1 MTTVKSTSGSLLETI
16 WQDVRYAMRLLLKS
30 KAFTAA
36 AVLSLALGIGANT
49 AIFSVVNSVFLRPLA
64 FPQADQL
71 VNVWATAPER
81 GVRITGDSLPKFR
94 QFQEQ
99 QQVFSEMAAQV
110 GSSFTLTGQGDPALI
125 QGARV
130 TSQFFP
136 TLGVKPQLGRG
147 FLQEEDRPGAAP
159 VAMISNTCWQRRFGG
174 QPVLGKVLE
183 LDGVAYTLIGVLPA
197 ELAFPYEEVEV
208 WVARVSEIPDLPP
221 EQIERG
227 SGYLQIIARLKPGVA
242 IPQAQAA
249 LSTIAD
255 RYKQAYPGNVDASF
269 GVVVRSFQDNWLAS
283 SRSTFYILFGAVAFV
298 LLIACGNVATLM
310 LARFSRRSREIAVRA
325 VLGAGRARI
334 IRQFLTESI
343 ILGLIGG
350 ILGGLLG
357 VAGVRLIVS
366 FGQDFIPRAQE
377 IKLDYKVLLFTLGI
391 SLVTG
396 MLIGLVPAI
405 QRSRTDLN
413 STLKDASRSATG
425 GVERMRLRKLLVVSE
440 IALSMILLIG
450 ASLLVVSFIRL
461 QTVTLGFEPDN
472 LSVIYLDLPETK
484 YGDPLKRLAFSNEL
498 IERLNATAGVKAS
511 AAADSLPVS
520 GTNSTV
526 YAVIGQSIPE
536 VPKRPLTDVASVT
549 PTYFGTMNIPLLTGR
564 NFGDNDGLDSAKV
577 IIISK
582 TMAQHVFAG
591 QNPIGQR
598 MIIGSRNNDP
608 REIIG
613 VAGDVRPS
621 VAESPRDH
629 VYLPLQQRPVASLA
643 VVVRTAG
650 DPQSALPTIR
660 EALRSVDSNQ
670 PITATMT
677 MQQLI
682 DRSVSGRR
690 MSMLL
695 MSLFAGLAMFMA
707 AIGLSATI
715 SYTVS
720 ERTNE
725 IGIRMALGA
734 HKVDILRMIMRQA
747 MLLTIVGI
755 VIGLV
760 GAYALTKLL
769 TSMLF
774 GITATEP
781 TAFLLVAAGLGII
794 ALLACYLP
802 ARRATKIEPMIALRY
817 E

>member
-1 MTTVKSTSGSLLETI
+1 MTTVETTGGSFLETL
-16 WQDVRYAMRLLLKS
+16 WQDVRHGVRLLLKS
-30 KAFTAA
+30 KGFTAA

-64 FPQADQL
+64 FPQAEQL

-81 GVRITGDSLPKFR
+81 GVRLTGDSLPKFR

-99 QQVFSEMAAQV
+99 QQVFSEIAAQV
-110 GSSFTLTGQGDPALI
+110 SSSFTLTGRGDAALL

-130 TSQFFP
+130 TSQFFR
-136 TLGVKPQLGRG
+136 TLGVKPQIGRE
-147 FLQEEDRPGAAP
+147 FLSEEDQSGGAP
-159 VAMISNTCWQRRFGG
+159 VAVISNGCWQRRFGG
-174 QPVLGKVLE
+174 QPVVGKVLE
-183 LDGVAYTLIGVLPA
+183 LDGVAYTMIGVMPP
-197 ELAFPYEEVEV
+197 ELGFPYDEVEV
-208 WVARVSEIPDLPP
+208 WVPRVGEVPDLPP

-242 IPQAQAA
+242 IPQAQGA

-255 RYKQAYPGNVDASF
+255 RYRQAYPGNVDASF
-269 GVVVRSFQDNWLAS
+269 GVVVRSFQDNWLGN

-298 LLIACGNVATLM
+298 LLIACGNVGTLM

-325 VLGAGRARI
+325 VLGAGRIRI

-350 ILGGLLG
+350 ILGGVLG
-357 VAGVRLIVS
+357 VVGVRLIVS
-366 FGQDFIPRAQE
+366 FGEDFIPRAQE
-377 IKLDYKVLLFTLGI
+377 VKLDYKVLLFTLVI
-391 SLVTG
+391 SLITG
-396 MLIGLVPAI
+396 ILIGLVPAI
-405 QRSRTDLN
+405 QTSRSDLN
-413 STLKDASRSATG
+413 SILKEVSRGATG
-425 GVERMRLRKLLVVSE
+425 GSERMRLRKLLVVSE
-440 IALSMILLIG
+440 IALSLILLIG
-450 ASLLVVSFIRL
+450 ASLLVISFIRL
-461 QTVTLGFEPDN
+461 QSVTLGFEPNN
-472 LSVIYLDLPETK
+472 LFVVYLDLPETK
-484 YGDPLKRLAFSNEL
+484 YGDPLKKSVFSNQF
-498 IERLNATAGVKAS
+498 IERLNATAGVKIS

-526 YAVIGQSIPE
+526 YAVIGQPIPD
-536 VPKRPLTDVASVT
+536 VAKRPLTDLASVT
-549 PTYFGTMNIPLLTGR
+549 PTYFETMNIPLVSGR
-564 NFGDNDGLDSAKV
+564 NFTDKDSLDSPKV
-577 IIISK
+577 IVISK
-582 TMAQHVFAG
+582 TIAQHVFAG
-591 QNPIGQR
+591 QDAIGQR
-598 MIIGSRNNDP
+598 MIVGSRNNDP
-608 REIIG
+608 REVIG

-621 VAESPRDH
+621 LAENPRDQ
-629 VYLPLQQRPVASLA
+629 VYLPLQQRPVSSLA
-643 VVVRTAG
+643 VVVRTVG
-650 DPQSALPTIR
+650 DPQGALPTIR
-660 EALRSVDSNQ
+660 EALRSIDSNQ

-677 MQQLI
+677 MQQVI

-734 HKVDILRMIMRQA
+734 HKHDILKLIMRQA
-747 MLLTIVGI
+747 MLLTIIGI

-774 GITATEP
+774 GVTATEP

-802 ARRATKIEPMIALRY
+802 ARRATKVEPMIALRY

>member
-1 MTTVKSTSGSLLETI
+1 MTTIETTGGSLLETM
-16 WQDVRYAMRLLLKS
+16 WQDVRYALRLLLKS
-30 KAFTAA
+30 KTFTAA
-36 AVLSLALGIGANT
+36 AVLLLALGIGANT

-71 VNVWATAPER
+71 VQVWATVPER

-99 QQVFSEMAAQV
+99 QEVFSDMAAHV

-130 TSQFFP
+130 SSQFFR
-136 TLGVKPQLGRG
+136 TLGVKPQLGRE
-147 FLQEEDRPGAAP
+147 FLQEEDKPGAAP
-159 VAMISNTCWQRRFGG
+159 VALISNTCWQRRFVG
-174 QPVLGKVLE
+174 QPVLGKALD
-183 LDGVAYTLIGVLPA
+183 LDGVAYTVIGILPA
-197 ELAFPYEEVEV
+197 ALAFPYEEVEV
-208 WVARVSEIPDLPP
+208 WVPRVGEIPDLPP

-242 IPQAQAA
+242 IPQAQGA
-249 LSTIAD
+249 LSTIAE

-269 GVVVRSFQDNWLAS
+269 GVVVRSFQDNWLGN

-298 LLIACGNVATLM
+298 LVIACGNVATLM

-325 VLGAGRARI
+325 VLGAGRTRI

-357 VAGVRLIVS
+357 VVGVRLIVS

-391 SLVTG
+391 SLITG
-396 MLIGLVPAI
+396 MLIGLIPAI
-405 QRSRTDLN
+405 QTSRTDLN
-413 STLKDASRSATG
+413 SILKDASRSATG
-425 GVERMRLRKLLVVSE
+425 GVERMWLRKFLVVSE

-450 ASLLVVSFIRL
+450 ASLLVISFIRL
-461 QTVTLGFEPDN
+461 QTVTLGFEPNN
-472 LSVIYLDLPETK
+472 LFVIYLDLPGNK
-484 YGDPLKRLAFSNEL
+484 YGDPVKQLAFSNEL

-526 YAVIGQSIPE
+526 YAVTGQAIPE
-536 VPKRPLTDVASVT
+536 VPKRPLTDVASVS
-549 PTYFGTMNIPLLTGR
+549 PTYFGSMNIPLLAGR
-564 NFGDNDGLDSAKV
+564 NFGDNDRLDSAKV

-582 TMAQHVFAG
+582 TLAQHVFAG
-591 QNPIGQR
+591 QNPLGQR

-621 VAESPRDH
+621 VAENPRDH

-660 EALRSVDSNQ
+660 EALRAVDSNQ

-682 DRSVSGRR
+682 ERSVSGRR

-695 MSLFAGLAMFMA
+695 MSFFAGLAMFMA

-715 SYTVS
+715 SYSVS

-734 HKVDILRMIMRQA
+734 HKVDILSLIMRQA
-747 MLLTIVGI
+747 MLLTIIGI

-760 GAYALTKLL
+760 GAYALTKLM

-774 GITATEP
+774 GVTATEP
-781 TAFLLVAAGLGII
+781 TTFLLVAAGLGII